1 LAKYIAR
8 RLLVAIPLLLV
19 ITVLVFMLMKL
30 APYDVVDTMIDPK
43 MSAET
48 IAAIRA
54 KYGLD
59 QPVYRQYLSWLGG
72 ILQGDFGYSIATK
85 QAISQQLSVRIPAT
99 IMLVLPSYLVSYVL
113 AIVLGLVAG
122 SHHNSHADHVIDGI
136 ASVLI
141 AVPTFW
147 LAMLLIFIFGYTLRV
162 LPISGMSTVGD
173 GSAGD
178 IAVHY
183 VLPFVTLV
191 IAFLPDNLR
200 YVRSST
206 ITQMSQDYVTVQ
218 DSFGAS
224 RSEILFKHVCRNILG
239 PILTKLGMALP
250 MLVTGAVI
258 TESIFSWPGVGPY
271 FMTAIKS
278 MDYPVVM
285 AILILSSTLVI
296 LGNLLADILNA
307 LADPRIREG
316 VSV

>member
-1 LAKYIAR
+1 MAKYIGR
-8 RLLVAIPLLLV
+8 RLLVAIPLLFV
-19 ITVLVFMLMKL
+19 ISILVFMLMK
-30 APYDVVDTMIDPK
+30 ASPYDVVDTMIDPK

-59 QPVYRQYLSWLGG
+59 KPVIVQYFNWLGG

-85 QAISQQLSVRIPAT
+85 QSIGQQLQVRIPAT
-99 IMLVLPSYLVSYVL
+99 IMLVLPSYLVAYVL
-113 AIVLGLVAG
+113 SIVLGLVAG
-122 SHHNSHADHVIDGI
+122 SNRGGRADHVIDGI

-147 LAMLLIFIFGYTLRV
+147 LSMLFIFVFGYLLRL

-173 GSAGD
+173 GSAAD
-178 IAVHY
+178 VAAHY
-183 VLPFVTLV
+183 VMPFVTLV
-191 IAFLPDNLR
+191 IAFLPDNIR

-206 ITQMSQDYVTVQ
+206 ITQSSQDYVMVQ
-218 DSFGAS
+218 EAFGAT
-224 RSEILFKHVCRNILG
+224 RAEILFHHVCRNILG
-239 PILTKLGMALP
+239 PVLTKLGMTLP

-258 TESIFSWPGVGPY
+258 TETIFSWPGVGPY
-271 FMTAIKS
+271 FMTAVKG

-285 AILILSSTLVI
+285 AVLILSSTLVI

-307 LADPRIREG
+307 IADPRIRQG
-316 VSV
+316 VTE